1 MILGGSELLE
11 TAAANSDLDIIF
23 LIHQIYEKDKE
34 SFKECKM
41 CLIKRDSSR
50 PCIEEH
56 DLIFGNSKLSLYSH
70 LKKAIVNGK
79 TIERLK
85 LKENEANINLVENS
99 RVPLLAI
106 EIQSV
111 EMDVM
116 IANIP
121 DSKIDDSLELTKH
134 DDIENIKGN
143 LNFIDG
149 KINSMIKL
157 KDPLYIQSIL
167 ILSGYRIAY
176 RTKFFMLDKNKWE
189 IFSDLM
195 RAVKHWAK
203 QKGLYSNVFGYLS
216 GTALILMTA
225 KICLIY
231 QSASLTFLVQRFF
244 QIYSLWEWPVPII
257 LEQLTMSSDLPQLS
271 NNDFIKSWNLLN
283 LRNDY
288 MPIIS
293 PIFPEQNTAF
303 NTNEF
308 TRDIIVK
315 EMKKAYAQLDRS
327 TSLLTEKFYKD
338 ILFKKLEYKKQ
349 YEHFLVLVC
358 SEKIKIEDINENKS
372 CEFVKTKVRGLL
384 VKWAKKATLRFKIEE
399 NITENVEE
407 ENYKIYKLSDYLE
420 EYHVLTNLEWKC
432 NDGE

>member
-1 MILGGSELLE
+1 MLE
-11 TAAANSDLDIIF
+11 
-23 LIHQIYEKDKE
+23 
-34 SFKECKM
+34 
-41 CLIKRDSSR
+41 
-50 PCIEEH
+50 
-56 DLIFGNSKLSLYSH
+56 
-70 LKKAIVNGK
+70 
-79 TIERLK
+79 
-85 LKENEANINLVENS
+85 
-99 RVPLLAI
+99 
-106 EIQSV
+106 
-111 EMDVM
+111 
-116 IANIP
+116 
-121 DSKIDDSLELTKH
+121 
-134 DDIENIKGN
+134 
-143 LNFIDG
+143 
-149 KINSMIKL
+149 
-157 KDPLYIQSIL
+157 
-167 ILSGYRIAY
+167 
-176 RTKFFMLDKNKWE
+176 KNKWE

-257 LEQLTMSSDLPQLS
+257 LEQLTMPSDLPQLS

-384 VKWAKKATLRFKIEE
+384 VRWAKKATLRFKIEE
-399 NITENVEE
+399 NTAENVEE

-420 EYHVLTNLEWKC
+420 EYHALTNLEWKC
-432 NDGE
+432 NDGDNKRLTIWLVGINFKKGNFENRKIEKEKILLLIPSFNFFTNYVITENYKLEGIHITRRNIGELDSLIEDGTISCPKIEDIESKEKTNEKWKEIQGRWIAPTKLFPKSGIMLLCRCIPGRY